1 MLTERNN
8 CNAIW
13 SLKISFFGNIINR
26 SKKICN
32 ERTVMFYLIRETLT
46 PINEAEWIKLV
57 TNRETAQN
65 TDAAPAP
72 APEQYVAVLTMDEWR
87 DRRDMFNMGIDME
100 PDISEI
106 FTTKAVVNYDSLTGS
121 FSIPDRKDLSGED
134 SKFSFALDEK
144 GIVFIDNTGVAARLI
159 TNIRQ
164 TKRWKLPSLERFIYD
179 FLDQIVKD
187 DLRIMEKYEDE
198 LDAMEQA
205 ILNNNAED
213 LPSGRLNDMR
223 NDIRYLQIHYEQLI
237 DLGQELEENENNF
250 FQPDNLRYFRSFL
263 NRMAR
268 LHDASTSL
276 RDYTMQ
282 IRDFHKS
289 QLDVKQNRIMTVL
302 TVVTTIFMPL
312 TLIVGWYGMNF
323 KYMPELESEWGYPIV
338 IAVSVLIII
347 GSLLFFKKKKWL

>member
-1 MLTERNN
+1 
-8 CNAIW
+8 
-13 SLKISFFGNIINR
+13 
-26 SKKICN
+26 
-32 ERTVMFYLIRETLT
+32 MFYLIKETLS
-46 PINEAEWIKLV
+46 PVGEAEWISLFAGVRDDKKPDGRGRRKRSRKDGAY
-57 TNRETAQN
+57 TEPAPEES
-65 TDAAPAP
+65 PAP
-72 APEQYVAVLTMDEWR
+72 APDTAGREAMPQYVAVLTLDEWR
-87 DRRDMFNMGIDME
+87 EHRDRFNMGIDMD
-100 PDISEI
+100 PDINEI
-106 FTTKAVVNYDSLTGS
+106 FTTKAEVNYDSLTGS
-121 FSIPDRKDLSGED
+121 FSIPDRKELAAED

-144 GIVFIDNTGVAARLI
+144 GIVFIDNTGVAAKLI
-159 TNIRQ
+159 GNIRQ
-164 TKRWKLPSLERFIYD
+164 TKKWRFPSLERFIYD

-205 ILNNNAED
+205 ILNNKAED
-213 LPSGRLNDMR
+213 LPSGRLNDIR
-223 NDIRYLQIHYEQLI
+223 NDIRYLRIHYEQLI

-250 FQPDNLRYFRSFL
+250 FLIDNLRYFHSFL

-282 IRDFHKS
+282 IRDLHKA

-323 KYMPELESEWGYPIV
+323 RYMPELEWTWGYPVV
-338 IAVSVLIII
+338 IAASVLIVL
-347 GSLLFFKKKKWL
+347 GSLIFFKRKKWL